1 MLQMRQ
7 AAPLARLGDAPRY
20 QRTPRPVAP
29 MAVDHPTD
37 GKTPWHSHRRSQLL
51 YAAEG
56 VMTVATRQE
65 TWIVPPQ
72 RAAWMPAG
80 IEHRLAFSGGIR
92 FRTLYIEADAV
103 PAMPARPLVMDVTP
117 LLRELILRVMA
128 LPLDY
133 DERGADVRLAGVLL
147 DELQKLAEFPIGLP
161 VPAKGPL
168 AAICREMLDHLG
180 ERTTLEKLALRHHAS
195 ARTLARRFRRD
206 TGLSFAEWCRRAR
219 LVHAITWISEGR
231 AVTAVALDLGY
242 DSPSAFCAMFKREL
256 GVPPTRFK
264 PAVAAP

>member
-1 MLQMRQ
+1 M
-7 AAPLARLGDAPRY
+7 ARLGDSPRY
-20 QRTPRPVAP
+20 QHTPRPLAP
-29 MAVDHPTD
+29 MKVDHPTD
-37 GKTPWHSHRRSQLL
+37 GETPWHSHPRGQLL
-51 YAAEG
+51 YASEG
-56 VMTVATRQE
+56 VMTVATRNE

-72 RAAWMPAG
+72 RAAWMPPG
-80 IEHRLAFSGGIR
+80 IEHRLAFAGGIR
-92 FRTLYIEADAV
+92 FRTLYVEQSAA
-103 PAMPARPLVMDVTP
+103 PAMPARPMVLEVTP
-117 LLRELILRVMA
+117 LLRELILRAMD

-133 DERGADVRLAGVLL
+133 DEEGADGRLAAVVL

-168 AAICREMLDHLG
+168 ALICRQVLDRLG
-180 ERTTLEKLALRHHAS
+180 ERETLEDLASRHHTS

-206 TGLSFAEWCRRAR
+206 TGLSFAEWSRRAR

-231 AVTAVALDLGY
+231 SVTAVALDLGY

-264 PAVAAP
+264 PVAAA